1 MQNRIYILATT
12 KRLRQQLADASPRE
26 RLVAAGG
33 TPASVWSVFFSPY
46 IRRFAPARTA
56 KKRAGINPFEVK
68 TSAPQNTD
76 SLPRGPEPPG
86 VPTFCCIQVFVPPGQ
101 TNRTPEEVSETSL
114 HRKAPGYPS
123 RSSSKDHLEAVMR
136 PLRHHV
142 RGGILFPDFIL

>member
-33 TPASVWSVFFSPY
+33 TPASVWSVFCSPY

-68 TSAPQNTD
+68 TSAQKSMDFLSRTF
-76 SLPRGPEPPG
+76 SQPG
-86 VPTFCCIQVFVPPGQ
+86 GLTFCRIQVFAPHGKTTLLLPESDETLLHLQVLGSLS
-101 TNRTPEEVSETSL
+101 RT
-114 HRKAPGYPS
+114 
-123 RSSSKDHLEAVMR
+123 SSGNHLKAVMYA
-136 PLRHHV
+136 LRYHV
-142 RGGILFPDFIL
+142 GCSILFA